1 MRTKKRFL
9 GILFSLVVVLGI
21 MSGMRPLL
29 AVADELYDGQILLS
43 ELKTATYFAEKAD
56 GGSNNVFVRN
66 MALQRESTAQSNN
79 HSIVLEDRKNMTLT
93 GIKEVSSFNEQKIV
107 LLTER
112 DQLTTTGRSMHL
124 KSFNPKTGDLSL
136 DGTIDSL
143 IYEDKN
149 INRGSFWERLK

>member
-1 MRTKKRFL
+1 
-9 GILFSLVVVLGI
+9 
-21 MSGMRPLL
+21 
-29 AVADELYDGQILLS
+29 
-43 ELKTATYFAEKAD
+43 
-56 GGSNNVFVRN
+56 
-66 MALQRESTAQSNN
+66 
-79 HSIVLEDRKNMTLT
+79 MTLT

-107 LLTER
+107 LLTEM
-112 DQLTTTGRSMHL
+112 DQLTITGRSMRL

>member
-1 MRTKKRFL
+1 MKTKKRFL
-9 GILFSLVVVLGI
+9 GILFSLVLVLGI

-66 MALQRESTAQSNN
+66 MALQKESTAQSNN
-79 HSIVLEDRKNMTLT
+79 HGIVLEDRKNMTLT
-93 GIKEVSSFNEQKIV
+93 GIKEVSSLNEQKIV
-107 LLTER
+107 LLTEM
-112 DQLTTTGRSMHL
+112 DQLTITGRSMRL